1 MLIGGAIAGCVLCYR
16 KYGERIRRVKMP
28 KMEMGKQTTK
38 KSSSFNI
45 FNDEETQKTAES
57 RTESRSTEN
66 LFGLRRT
73 PTPQQERTKWQRFKG
88 IFSSKK

>member
-1 MLIGGAIAGCVLCYR
+1 
-16 KYGERIRRVKMP
+16 MP

-45 FNDEETQKTAES
+45 FNDEERSEQKTAES